1 MKAHCPHKETCYH
14 LDFSKHISTDK
25 STPLLYMREKGPV
38 DTLGEAKVYWENIKM
53 QRYGSPF
60 VEGFYE
66 ARAEISDL
74 RP

>member
-1 MKAHCPHKETCYH
+1 
-14 LDFSKHISTDK
+14 
-25 STPLLYMREKGPV
+25 MREKGPV